1 MDNGRFL
8 LWVQPNAAYG
18 LPVSCIAR
26 PACRMLSASDLIES
40 MTPGKNGVIMA
51 SMALSGRDVT
61 DLAMAMLFVVPRHEL
76 PHPRSGIGQVGKAG
90 HREGGMV
97 FAGTEQGLRVGVI
110 VGDAGS
116 AVRRCDAEL
125 FKFGMDGR
133 TLHRSAVIAMQ
144 DQRPVP
150 TLLTQYRSLN
160 DLSAVGHVLGLKDFI
175 AHNLAAVDINNQVQV
190 KELATHQGRQ
200 IGHVPTPHSV
210 GVVGT
215 MTARRSFVSGRGLA
229 STTTLFSRRV
239 QDAVEGRF

>member
-1 MDNGRFL
+1 
-8 LWVQPNAAYG
+8 
-18 LPVSCIAR
+18 
-26 PACRMLSASDLIES
+26 MLSASDLIES
-40 MTPGKNGVIMA
+40 MAPGKNGVIMA

-61 DLAMAMLFVVPRHEL
+61 GLAMAMLFVVPRHEL

-160 DLSAVGHVLGLKDFI
+160 DRNGPSNTVLTLSATPRAVT
-175 AHNLAAVDINNQVQV
+175 AARSRAAI
-190 KELATHQGRQ
+190 
-200 IGHVPTPHSV
+200 
-210 GVVGT
+210 
-215 MTARRSFVSGRGLA
+215 RRCG
-229 STTTLFSRRV
+229 
-239 QDAVEGRF
+239 